1 MNENDGAESSRLS
14 RYLEQGL
21 TILPRPR
28 FGPANDSLQFPFLR
42 PSRCANPCII
52 KTAMIGNSHMT
63 SAWPSMIRY
72 ARVGRVPLLHQPI
85 AGSKPTRSHMKA
97 KSFRH

>member
-1 MNENDGAESSRLS
+1 
-14 RYLEQGL
+14 
-21 TILPRPR
+21 
-28 FGPANDSLQFPFLR
+28 
-42 PSRCANPCII
+42 
-52 KTAMIGNSHMT
+52 MIGNSRMT

-97 KSFRH
+97 KSF